1 MPELRIEV
9 ANAAVS
15 VDAGLAQ
22 AEALGFDV
30 ALASSKDDGGCL
42 WQAWIYQACIGD
54 EPLAEV
60 EHRDAGRALQLAI
73 EAAVQR
79 RAALTEPASGGRA

>member
-1 MPELRIEV
+1 M
-9 ANAAVS
+9 
-15 VDAGLAQ
+15 
-22 AEALGFDV
+22 
-30 ALASSKDDGGCL
+30 
-42 WQAWIYQACIGD
+42 GD
-54 EPLAEV
+54 EALAEV